1 MAAAAGSWRLPQASK
16 HATTMPRVVV
26 VGASFAGLYAAKGL
40 RSIADVVLVDA
51 SDEWE
56 YTPSV
61 HEVLGGRRKA
71 DTILTP
77 LNETLPGVEFVK
89 GVAVAASTNEVHVE
103 LRDGEMKRLA
113 YDHLVISVGCAY
125 ARPIKA
131 ALPESDR
138 RAQLAGAQREL
149 RDASSVLVV
158 GGGAVGVEVAGELA
172 ANHTVTLAAR
182 EGELVGDLPAAA
194 RRYALESLRARNVR
208 VDLSCEEARGSFDE
222 KIECYGARPRTG
234 WLATFVDRDARGFVR
249 VDGRYRTSIRNVWAA
264 GDCVAKD
271 AKQYLAAYAHFEGE
285 YVASMVAAEILGN
298 APPSPYIPPPRIVAL
313 ALGPDDGVLCYGRFV
328 VLSGRA
334 VPWVKALVERWA
346 VRLWPLPYG
355 LFCHLPALA

>member
-1 MAAAAGSWRLPQASK
+1 
-16 HATTMPRVVV
+16 MPRVVV

-71 DTILTP
+71 ATILSSIID
-77 LNETLPGVEFVK
+77 TLPGVEFVK
-89 GVAVAASTNEVHVE
+89 GVAVAVNESEVRVE
-103 LRDGEMKRLA
+103 TCGHIKKIP
-113 YDHLVISVGCAY
+113 YDHLIISVGCSY

-131 ALPESDR
+131 QLASLDR

-149 RDASSVLVV
+149 GDASSVLVV
-158 GGGAVGVEVAGELA
+158 GGGAVGVELAGELA
-172 ANHTVTLAAR
+172 AHHTVTLMAR
-182 EGELVGDLPAAA
+182 EDELVGDLPAAA
-194 RRYALESLRARNVR
+194 RRYALEALRSKNVR
-208 VDLSCEEARGSFDE
+208 VELSCEEASGAFDARVA
-222 KIECYGARPRTG
+222 CYGARPRTA

-249 VDGRYRTSIRNVWAA
+249 VNSQYRTSVANVWAA
-264 GDCVAKD
+264 GDCVAKS
-271 AKQYLAAYAHFEGE
+271 AGEYLAAYAHFEGE
-285 YVASMVAAEILGN
+285 YVASMVASEISGS
-298 APPSPYIPPPRIVAL
+298 APPFPYIAPPRIVAL

-328 VLSGRA
+328 VVRGRL

-346 VRLWPLPYG
+346 VRLWPLPYK
-355 LFCHLPALA
+355 LFRRLPALA

>member
-1 MAAAAGSWRLPQASK
+1 
-16 HATTMPRVVV
+16 MPRVVV

-40 RSIADVVLVDA
+40 RRAADVVLIDA

-56 YTPSV
+56 YTPAV

-71 DTILTP
+71 ATILTP
-77 LNETLPGVEFVK
+77 FVDVLPGVEFIR
-89 GVAVAASTNEVHVE
+89 GVAVAANEREVHVE
-103 LRDGEMKRLA
+103 VCGHIKKLP
-113 YDHLVISVGCAY
+113 YDHLVISVGCSY

-131 ALPESDR
+131 QLGSLDR
-138 RAQLAGAQREL
+138 RVQLAGAQRL
-149 RDASSVLVV
+149 YRDASSVLVV
-158 GGGAVGVEVAGELA
+158 GGGAVGVEIAGELA

-182 EGELVGDLPAAA
+182 EDELVRDLPEAA
-194 RRYALESLRARNVR
+194 RCYALEALRSKNVR
-208 VDLSCEEARGSFDE
+208 VLLNNEEARGSFDE

-249 VDGRYRTSIRNVWAA
+249 VDGRYRTSLDNVWAA

-285 YVASMVAAEILGN
+285 YVASMVASEILGN
-298 APPSPYIPPPRIVAL
+298 APPGAYEPPPRIVAL

-328 VLSGRA
+328 VLRGRA

-355 LFCHLPALA
+355 LFCRLPALA